1 MLRSQQ
7 HQPLP
12 AHSKHTSVPPFT
24 HAHPHLHPL
33 HFLPHDP
40 RMLHPGMPSLPVPT
54 MQLMMSHHDVIM
66 KQYNKA
72 VAERLAKIVEDRTKG
87 KLVQT
92 SYKLNF
98 ISFYSW
104 LPYFTIFRD
113 FLKLCLFNI
122 VFYVTFTF

>member
-12 AHSKHTSVPPFT
+12 AHSKPTSVPPFT
-24 HAHPHLHPL
+24 HAHPRLHQL

-87 KLVQT
+87 RDRKPDRQT
-92 SYKLNF
+92 SRVLLLSNE
-98 ISFYSW
+98 IDLQFYLL
-104 LPYFTIFRD
+104 LPYLS
-113 FLKLCLFNI
+113 FLRFFLF
-122 VFYVTFTF
+122 FTF